1 MEPISIAVGAFTAI
15 KSGIA
20 AGKELHS
27 MGKDLAKLWNAIDEV
42 DAEHHKAKS
51 SSFKTVE
58 EEAMDTFLAKTQA
71 KDMEDQLRQL
81 IILTRGVGA
90 WAELVKMRAD
100 IRVQR
105 QEARK
110 KAEKE
115 RQELQETIIIVSLII
130 LGALAVFFVVAFI
143 MVPDK
148 VMRLLNLAETLYSSF
163 SFLV

>member
-1 MEPISIAVGAFTAI
+1 MEPISIAVGAFTAL

-27 MGKDLAKLWNAIDEV
+27 MGKDLSKLWNAIDQV
-42 DAEHHKAKS
+42 DAHHAKEKKKL
-51 SSFKTVE
+51 FQTVE
-58 EEAMDTFLAKTQA
+58 EEAMDTFLAKQQA

-105 QEARK
+105 QEAIK
-110 KAEKE
+110 KAERE
-115 RQELQETIIIVSLII
+115 RQELIETVSIVGLVL
-130 LGALAVFFVVAFI
+130 LGAIVTLVVVAFI

-148 VMRLLNLAETLYSSF
+148 VKRLLNLAESLYSSF